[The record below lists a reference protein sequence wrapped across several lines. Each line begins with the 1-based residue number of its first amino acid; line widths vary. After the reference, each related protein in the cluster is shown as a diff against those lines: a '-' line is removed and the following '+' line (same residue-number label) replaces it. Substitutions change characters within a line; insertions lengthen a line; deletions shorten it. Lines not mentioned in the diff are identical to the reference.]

1 MRKIKKT
8 VSISAL
14 LLAGWAI
21 IAAGAAHQR
30 TVQVREAQLRTT
42 PSFLGKLTGT
52 CAYGTKVTTVATQGD
67 WEKVHTTDGKEGW
80 LHTSALTAKRVN
92 LQVGTPTATAAAS
105 GDELALAGKG
115 FNSDV
120 EAEFKRR
127 NSEID
132 FGWVDRM
139 EKISISS
146 EQMQTFLKDGG
157 VQPQTGGAQ

>member
-1 MRKIKKT
+1 MYGGNTMRKIKKT

-14 LLAGWAI
+14 LLTGWAI
-21 IAAGAAHQR
+21 IASGAALR
-30 TVQVREAQLRTT
+30 TVQVREAQLRST

-52 CAYGTKVTTVATQGD
+52 CAYGTKVTAVATQGD

-80 LHTSALTAKRVN
+80 VN
-92 LQVGTPTATAAAS
+92 LQAGTPTATTAAS

-132 FGWVDRM
+132 FDWVDRM

-146 EQMQTFLKDGG
+146 EQMQAFLKAGG
-157 VQPQTGGAQ
+157 VQPQAGGAQ